1 MDKLDRNRYFFL
13 KNPKRYSYVQ
23 IMSDQDSISVSNKKT
38 EKTSIDTK
46 NQGVEDAY
54 LDITTLIRSVQR
66 VEGNFDC
73 FLRAE
78 EYCDQIDCCW
88 RPYCLKSHY
97 PEE

>member
-1 MDKLDRNRYFFL
+1 M
-13 KNPKRYSYVQ
+13 Q
-23 IMSDQDSISVSNKKT
+23 DQNYLNASPVTIGKVSINTKKQCI
-38 EKTSIDTK
+38 ENDF
-46 NQGVEDAY
+46 
-54 LDITTLIRSVQR
+54 LDITALIRSIQR